1 MDDLIKIRGQKF
13 ENEIDDTDMGNLSI
27 ETTKKLLNYKH
38 TKDTIKAKHITPRDI
53 PVEYSIST
61 AKDYDTFS
69 KEDSSN
75 ERFMIWQKNQYQAIK
90 NSINMAA
97 LLKENELNSQENII
111 NNVVGGQKSLFDNT
125 VDKLDDNI
133 NTQCNNVVLNTN
145 SNNTSNAITTS
156 QKPERTIAEILDISS
171 NDEYASDY
179 LDMDKFDALLGEDGM
194 CPF

>member
-1 MDDLIKIRGQKF
+1 
-13 ENEIDDTDMGNLSI
+13 
-27 ETTKKLLNYKH
+27 
-38 TKDTIKAKHITPRDI
+38 
-53 PVEYSIST
+53 
-61 AKDYDTFS
+61 
-69 KEDSSN
+69 
-75 ERFMIWQKNQYQAIK
+75 MIWQKNQYKAIK

-111 NNVVGGQKSLFDNT
+111 NSVVGVQKSLFDNT

-179 LDMDKFDALLGEDGM
+179 LYFSSVCTLVLYTYILSIII
-194 CPF
+194 CCF